1 MNYFSDIAMDTNQ
14 ILAVLE
20 SYSSSNADEI
30 ALAIA
35 NDFRRR
41 RIEKNL
47 TRKEVSERSGVP
59 ISNLSRFEQKG
70 AISLKNLIEL
80 AVTLN
85 YTAEIKG
92 LFATPKYQTMEELTQ
107 IRKNAGKK
115 KAYKS

>member
-59 ISNLSRFEQKG
+59 ISNLSRFE
-70 AISLKNLIEL
+70 
-80 AVTLN
+80 
-85 YTAEIKG
+85 
-92 LFATPKYQTMEELTQ
+92 
-107 IRKNAGKK
+107 
-115 KAYKS
+115 